1 MLVYLE
7 TFSILY
13 NLINNWV
20 CLNKA
25 CIFVSI
31 IIVSFLLIRSWH
43 FSLCSESAAAVA
55 VCAYK
60 IYECE
65 MTKIQLAFLKVNK
78 QLTCNTFL
86 GLPDPSQ
93 LFGNLPVDV
102 MGIVRRTR
110 GPRAVRYIKDENG
123 VKYYMCEY
131 CEYKCR
137 SPGNLAKHVRRHTG
151 EKPYLC
157 PYCDYKAADR
167 GSIKSHVRRHTGERP
182 FQCSYCEYRSP
193 YTSTLRAHMR
203 KHTGEKPFFCTKC
216 EYR

>member
-1 MLVYLE
+1 MVVI
-7 TFSILY
+7 ILSKF
-13 NLINNWV
+13 NNV
-20 CLNKA
+20 QFA
-25 CIFVSI
+25 
-31 IIVSFLLIRSWH
+31 
-43 FSLCSESAAAVA
+43 
-55 VCAYK
+55 
-60 IYECE
+60 
-65 MTKIQLAFLKVNK
+65 
-78 QLTCNTFL
+78 

-93 LFGNLPVDV
+93 LFSNLPVDV

-216 EYR
+216 EYRYDKYLINHHTIYVLIQPKSRAPKFSISCELENS